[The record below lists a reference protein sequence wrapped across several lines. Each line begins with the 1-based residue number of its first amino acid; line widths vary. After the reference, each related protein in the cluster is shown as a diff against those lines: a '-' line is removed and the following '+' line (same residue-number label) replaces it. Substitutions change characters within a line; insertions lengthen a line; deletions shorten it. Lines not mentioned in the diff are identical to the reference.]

1 MMKTKGLLVVISG
14 FSGAGKGSLIRELRK
29 RYDNYRLSVSAT
41 TRQPRTVDIPGETY
55 FFLTRDEFE
64 KMISGNGFLEYAQYN
79 NNYYGTPRAYVEQQ
93 LQEGRDVLLEIEVQ
107 GAMKIRQ
114 QFPDAMLIFIVPPSA
129 EILEKRL
136 IGRGTET
143 EEQVRARLRLA
154 VEESRQMPE
163 YDYIVINDDL
173 GKACEELHT
182 LIDGQHR
189 RYALNREFVEQLQ
202 EDLYRRFKEE

>member
-1 MMKTKGLLVVISG
+1 MISV

-107 GAMKIRQ
+107 GAMKVRE

-129 EILEKRL
+129 EILEQRL
-136 IGRGTET
+136 TGRGTET
-143 EEQVRARLRLA
+143 EERVRARLRLA
-154 VEESRQMPE
+154 VEASRQIPE
-163 YDYIVINDDL
+163 YDYVVSNDDL
-173 GKACEELHT
+173 GNACEELHT
-182 LIDGQHR
+182 LIDGKHRSCAQHHDGADTRHAALHR
-189 RYALNREFVEQLQ
+189 RYH
-202 EDLYRRFKEE
+202 DGS